1 MIGLR
6 NSHDCGDN
14 SLTTIGSLPGLDC
27 DVPIRKRELWVLI
40 RPDLTKV
47 PRGEQQRFAQAG
59 PL

>member
-27 DVPIRKRELWVLI
+27 DVPIRKRELWVLS
-40 RPDLTKV
+40 V
-47 PRGEQQRFAQAG
+47 PT
-59 PL
+59 